1 MREPGRKVWEQVDGA
16 WAQDN
21 AKSVTSAQVKSGP
34 RDQSTKS
41 VRSHSKRLDFAGVL
55 KQNVDSH

>member
-1 MREPGRKVWEQVDGA
+1 MSGEQVDGA

-21 AKSVTSAQVKSGP
+21 GQRVTSAQVKSGP

-41 VRSHSKRLDFAGVL
+41 VKSHNKRLDL
-55 KQNVDSH
+55 PMY